1 MKKWTLI
8 YMVFVGVLAMAQD
21 EVLFDKA
28 TTAYNEGNYELA
40 IDNYQQ
46 ILRNGKHS
54 ANVYFNLGNS
64 YYKSNQIG
72 PSIYYYEKAL
82 LLDPNNPEIRN
93 NLSFAQQMTIDAI
106 EPLPQTALSKILSN
120 TRGIFTFDQWAYI
133 AIGFMALFVALYLS
147 FYFMQFAAQKRIA
160 FIGGLVSLLFSG
172 LCIAM
177 AVFQYQDFIKTNPAI
192 IFAQETTVKEEP
204 NNRSNTLFELHEGT
218 KVMVEEK
225 LNDWNRVR
233 LADGKNGWIPASD
246 LKLLK
251 DF

>member
-1 MKKWTLI
+1 
-8 YMVFVGVLAMAQD
+8 
-21 EVLFDKA
+21 
-28 TTAYNEGNYELA
+28 
-40 IDNYQQ
+40 
-46 ILRNGKHS
+46 
-54 ANVYFNLGNS
+54 
-64 YYKSNQIG
+64 
-72 PSIYYYEKAL
+72 
-82 LLDPNNPEIRN
+82 
-93 NLSFAQQMTIDAI
+93 
-106 EPLPQTALSKILSN
+106 
-120 TRGIFTFDQWAYI
+120 
-133 AIGFMALFVALYLS
+133 
-147 FYFMQFAAQKRIA
+147 
-160 FIGGLVSLLFSG
+160 
-172 LCIAM
+172 M